1 MKDVN
6 LTRQDQVR
14 QALEAAIAREQLY
27 LCYQAQTRLADHKM
41 VGLEALCR
49 LSDGQLG
56 DIPADEFIPL
66 AENTGLIVPLEKLVL
81 TQVKRDLPLL
91 LAQHPGIRI
100 SVNLSTRHITAP
112 GFFPF
117 IQAWLDSLSPLA
129 VPQLDFEITETC
141 FQLFNDNDI
150 EGLQQLRRRGPR
162 IAMDDFGSGQSSL
175 SRLHTLP
182 FDVIKLDKQF
192 AQQIEHPMVY
202 AIVKAALAF
211 AQEFGIE
218 LIAEGVETAEQCQVL
233 QALDCRLVQGFY
245 FSRPQPLAHW
255 LTASDA
261 PHP

>member
-14 QALEAAIAREQLY
+14 QALESAIAREQLY
-27 LCYQAQTRLADHKM
+27 LCYQAQTRLADHKLI
-41 VGLEALCR
+41 GLEALCR
-49 LSDGQLG
+49 LRDGQLG

-66 AENTGLIVPLEKLVL
+66 AENTGLIVSLEKLVL

-117 IQAWLDSLSPLA
+117 IQAWLDSLSPPA

-182 FDVIKLDKQF
+182 FDTIKLDKQF
-192 AQQIEHPMVY
+192 AQQISHPMVY
-202 AIVKAALAF
+202 AIIKAAVDF
-211 AQEFGIE
+211 TRQFNIG
-218 LIAEGVETAEQCQVL
+218 LIVEGVETQQQCASL
-233 QALDCRLVQGFY
+233 ADLGCNTVQGYY
-245 FSRPQPLAHW
+245 FGQPERLAHW
-255 LTASDA
+255 LNSNNT
-261 PHP
+261 

>member
-14 QALEAAIAREQLY
+14 QALEWAIAHEQLY
-27 LCYQAQTRLADHKM
+27 LCYQAQTRLCDQKL

-66 AENTGLIVPLEKLVL
+66 AENTGLIVPLEKLIL
-81 TQVKRDLPLL
+81 TQIKRDLPLL
-91 LAQHPGIRI
+91 LAQHPEIRI

-182 FDVIKLDKQF
+182 FDTIKLDKQF
-192 AQQIEHPMVY
+192 AQQISHPMVY
-202 AIVKAALAF
+202 AIIKAAVDF
-211 AQEFGIE
+211 TRQFNIG
-218 LIAEGVETAEQCQVL
+218 LIVEGVETQQQCASL
-233 QALDCRLVQGFY
+233 ADLGCNTVQGYY
-245 FSRPQPLAHW
+245 FGQPERLAHW
-255 LTASDA
+255 LNSNNT
-261 PHP
+261 

>member
-14 QALEAAIAREQLY
+14 QALESAIAREQLY
-27 LCYQAQTRLADHKM
+27 LCYQAQTRLADHKL

-49 LSDGQLG
+49 LRDGQLG

-182 FDVIKLDKQF
+182 FDTIKLDKQF
-192 AQQIEHPMVY
+192 AQQISHPMVY
-202 AIVKAALAF
+202 AIIKAAVDF
-211 AQEFGIE
+211 TRQFNIG
-218 LIAEGVETAEQCQVL
+218 LIVEGVETQQQCASL
-233 QALDCRLVQGFY
+233 ADLGCNTVQGYY
-245 FSRPQPLAHW
+245 FGQPERLAHW
-255 LTASDA
+255 LNSNNT
-261 PHP
+261 

>member
-14 QALEAAIAREQLY
+14 QALESAIAREQLY
-27 LCYQAQTRLADHKM
+27 LCYQAQTRLADHKL

-49 LSDGQLG
+49 FSDGRLG
-56 DIPADEFIPL
+56 EIPADEFIPL
-66 AENTGLIVPLEKLVL
+66 AENTGLIVSLEKLVL

-112 GFFPF
+112 EFFPF

-150 EGLQQLRRRGPR
+150 EGLKQLRRRGPR

-182 FDVIKLDKQF
+182 FDTIKLDKQF
-192 AQQIEHPMVY
+192 AQQISHPMVY
-202 AIVKAALAF
+202 AIIKAAVDF
-211 AQEFGIE
+211 TRQFNIG
-218 LIAEGVETAEQCQVL
+218 LIVEGVETQQQCASL
-233 QALDCRLVQGFY
+233 ADLGCNTVQGYY
-245 FSRPQPLAHW
+245 FGQPERLAHW
-255 LTASDA
+255 LNSNNT
-261 PHP
+261 

>member
-14 QALEAAIAREQLY
+14 QALEWAIAHEQLY
-27 LCYQAQTRLADHKM
+27 LCYQAQTRLSDKKLL
-41 VGLEALCR
+41 GLEALCR

-66 AENTGLIVPLEKLVL
+66 AENTGLIVPLEKLIL
-81 TQVKRDLPLL
+81 TQIKRDLPLL

-100 SVNLSTRHITAP
+100 SVNLSARHMTAP

-117 IQAWLDSLSPLA
+117 IHDWLDSLSPLA

-141 FQLFNDNDI
+141 FQLFNESHI
-150 EGLQQLRRRGPR
+150 EGLKQLRHRGPR

-182 FDVIKLDKQF
+182 FDIIKLDKQF
-192 AQQIEHPMVY
+192 AQQISHPMVY
-202 AIVKAALAF
+202 AIIKAAVDF
-211 AQEFGIE
+211 TRQFNIG
-218 LIAEGVETAEQCQVL
+218 LIVEGVETQQQCA
-233 QALDCRLVQGFY
+233 ALADLGCDTVQGYY
-245 FSRPQPLAHW
+245 FGHPERLAHW
-255 LTASDA
+255 LNSNNT
-261 PHP
+261 

>member
-27 LCYQAQTRLADHKM
+27 LCYQAQTRLADHKLI
-41 VGLEALCR
+41 GLEALCR
-49 LSDGQLG
+49 LRDGQLG

-182 FDVIKLDKQF
+182 FDTIKLDKQF
-192 AQQIEHPMVY
+192 AQQISHPMVY
-202 AIVKAALAF
+202 AIIKAAVDF
-211 AQEFGIE
+211 TRQFNIG
-218 LIAEGVETAEQCQVL
+218 LIVEGVETQQQCASL
-233 QALDCRLVQGFY
+233 ADLGCNTVQGYY
-245 FSRPQPLAHW
+245 FGQPERLAHW
-255 LTASDA
+255 LNSNNT
-261 PHP
+261 